1 MSPSPSRQYRPWIKE
16 DYLWPAAWL
25 AAGLLLLILA
35 WHYRAAEGMGGV
47 PAYFWLGVP
56 GVAAVA
62 FALRRMKRGRARSYG
77 KSLEGA
83 AVRDLQSGLPAGW
96 STRTGVMT
104 SRGDVDLWLSAEGKP
119 FAVEIKSHANVRIR
133 FILFFFWPSLRHR
146 DGRPFAP
153 GAAAL
158 DQTKAIAREAGAAPV
173 LWFPAAYGGGCHAVM
188 RGALVVLGG
197 HRALI
202 KAVRRKGPNLQGHR

>member
-56 GVAAVA
+56 GGAAVA
-62 FALRRMKRGRARSYG
+62 LALRRMKRGRARSYG

-104 SRGDVDLWLSAEGKP
+104 SRGDVDLW
-119 FAVEIKSHANVRIR
+119 
-133 FILFFFWPSLRHR
+133 
-146 DGRPFAP
+146 
-153 GAAAL
+153 
-158 DQTKAIAREAGAAPV
+158 
-173 LWFPAAYGGGCHAVM
+173 
-188 RGALVVLGG
+188 
-197 HRALI
+197 
-202 KAVRRKGPNLQGHR
+202 